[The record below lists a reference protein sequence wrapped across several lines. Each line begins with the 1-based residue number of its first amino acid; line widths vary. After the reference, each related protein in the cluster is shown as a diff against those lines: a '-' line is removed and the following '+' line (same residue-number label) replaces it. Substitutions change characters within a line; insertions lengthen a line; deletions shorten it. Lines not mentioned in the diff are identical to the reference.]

1 MISREREAA
10 IRLQVQ
16 QRQRMKVVKRERA
29 ANTFVA
35 ACVAVGIMAV
45 GYMVADTIKDFK
57 DMPRMSKEEKVSAL
71 VEMGYMDTVNVTDE
85 DKARASAKYD
95 KRVAVYSPEAI
106 ANTKWH
112 IIEDYQDLI
121 TEMHGNIVLNINSN
135 SNPLDPNRLEMAEA
149 SYKSF
154 VTTMKQ
160 DSSYRDAAE
169 TERAKKAA
177 ELYALDLRILQDT
190 LKELVNRGM
199 TLKPG
204 SDAYLENANS
214 IKTIG
219 SRIGDINEALQV
231 LSYMDVGVYMDHDE
245 PAASR

>member
-16 QRQRMKVVKRERA
+16 QRQRMKVIKRERMT
-29 ANTFVA
+29 NTFVA
-35 ACVAVGIMAV
+35 ACITVGIMV
-45 GYMVADTIKDFK
+45 TGYMVVDTIKDVK
-57 DMPRMSKEEKVSAL
+57 DMPRMSRDEKVSAL
-71 VEMGYMDTVNVTDE
+71 VEMGYVDTVNVTDE
-85 DKARASAKYD
+85 DKEKASIEYD
-95 KRVAVYSPEAI
+95 KRVSLYSPETI
-106 ANTKWH
+106 ANMKWNV
-112 IIEDYQDLI
+112 IEDYQDLM
-121 TEMHGNIVLNINSN
+121 TEMNGNIVLNINSN

-160 DSSYRDAAE
+160 DSSYRDAVE